1 MANISCVPFHFETR
15 FTDSGP
21 LVLGHIV
28 PSERDDILSDCITKM
43 KTETKVAI
51 VIPNPSVHFAYE
63 NIMLN
68 IFVWLC
74 RKCECFDIVNESK

>member
-1 MANISCVPFHFETR
+1 MNITFIR
-15 FTDSGP
+15 QDSGS
-21 LVLGHIV
+21 GK
-28 PSERDDILSDCITKM
+28 ETLSVCEAGTLFDKM

-63 NIMLN
+63 SIMLN